1 MHLNDWL
8 QSQSTS
14 TATPAAA
21 QRCMKL
27 SRRVCDCMSEH
38 EVWQRGEKSEKGG
51 AGGGGDGVGGAIH
64 SNLGCVSPG

>member
-27 SRRVCDCMSEH
+27 SRRVCDCVSEH

-51 AGGGGDGVGGAIH
+51 AVEREEEETMGWEVLFI
-64 SNLGCVSPG
+64 PI